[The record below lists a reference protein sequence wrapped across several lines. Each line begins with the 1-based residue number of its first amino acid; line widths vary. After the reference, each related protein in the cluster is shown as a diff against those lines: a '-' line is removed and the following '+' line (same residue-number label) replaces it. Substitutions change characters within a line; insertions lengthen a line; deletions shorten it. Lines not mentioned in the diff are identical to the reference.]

1 MAGGGRCRGE
11 WALEPMRRW
20 GQRGR
25 WLEGRPRVPAVAGA
39 GGTGDCMGRRRLRAQ
54 WRAQARRWRAAE
66 GVVAGGDGE
75 VGWPCGGGG
84 AGEGTGEVG
93 RNEMAWLDVVA

>member
-1 MAGGGRCRGE
+1 MGVGADEAVGAERALVRRPPAGACCGGR
-11 WALEPMRRW
+11 RR
-20 GQRGR
+20 
-25 WLEGRPRVPAVAGA
+25 A
-39 GGTGDCMGRRRLRAQ
+39 GDCMGRRRLRAQ
-54 WRAQARRWRAAE
+54 WRAQVRRWRAAE
-66 GVVAGGDGE
+66 GVVAGGGGE